1 MRKKN
6 HPVCFVL
13 VVCLLISALYYKGA
27 FDPAAEDETAEN
39 STESVV
45 SADDGAINT
54 VAADGNVK
62 STGTGA
68 GHGAD
73 GLKTQEETESGEV
86 TEHSSDKETEH
97 VHTGFKT
104 VKESEIPATCTKKGS
119 YEEVVY
125 CSCGEEISR
134 EKKETKALGHNYVEG
149 ICKKCSAEDPDYV
162 KVYNSKE
169 IVESLCENLVTDTGT
184 FESYL
189 GNGETISVFAEEQSD
204 AFSLRT
210 AVWYNLWNHNV
221 QSVTFNIR
229 SLSEDI
235 DTLYFK
241 AGGET
246 GSSGTMM
253 VEIYLDRIPD
263 EEPADYSVA
272 IECSTVPTDIAV
284 KIHDAASMAIRVT
297 NRSDNENR
305 IVFFDFSSVELS

>member
-6 HPVCFVL
+6 HPICFIL

-27 FDPAAEDETAEN
+27 FDPAAEEETTEN
-39 STESVV
+39 STENVV
-45 SADDGAINT
+45 VVN
-54 VAADGNVK
+54 
-62 STGTGA
+62 TGTGN
-68 GHGAD
+68 AD
-73 GLKTQEETESGEV
+73 ADSEGQEETEFAEE
-86 TEHSSDKETEH
+86 TEYESTEETEH
-97 VHTGFKT
+97 VHAGFKT
-104 VKESEIPATCTKKGS
+104 VKESKVPSTCTEKGS

-125 CSCGEEISR
+125 CSCGVEISR
-134 EKKETKALGHNYVEG
+134 EKKETKDLGHDYEEG
-149 ICKKCSAEDPDYV
+149 VCRRCSAEDPDYV

-169 IVESLCENLVTDTGT
+169 IVTLLTENIVTDTGT
-184 FESYL
+184 FKSYL
-189 GNGETISVFAEEQSD
+189 GNDETISVFAEEQSD
-204 AFSLRT
+204 AISMRM

-221 QSVTFNIR
+221 QSATFNIK

-246 GSSGTMM
+246 GSSGTVM
-253 VEIYLDRIPD
+253 VEIYLDRTPD

-284 KIHDAASMAIRVT
+284 KIHGAASMVIRVT

-305 IVFFDFSSVELS
+305 IVFYDFSSVEPS